1 MDAERLLTL
10 LRPVLERYGVRWM
23 LAGGFAMAAWGS
35 ARSTFDL
42 DLVMGEESRT
52 QVLGAL
58 VAQGFEIIFDSE
70 GFTNLLHSEPAL
82 GRLDVLWVEGSTRE
96 RLFGAAVEKNGPD
109 GQPIL
114 VPAPEHL
121 VAMKVKAIKNKPI
134 RVFRDS
140 EDLRVLLSRPEMDQ
154 NEAREVFQRAGL
166 LELYDRLKTPP

>member
-58 VAQGFEIIFDSE
+58 VVEGFEIIFDSE

-96 RLFGAAVEKNGPD
+96 RLFAAAVEKNGPD

-134 RVFRDS
+134 KLPEPKVEKDKSKEADERACRAIEQAPPLV
-140 EDLRVLLSRPEMDQ
+140 EENLLVSQ
-154 NEAREVFQRAGL
+154 S
-166 LELYDRLKTPP
+166 